1 MKKFRYHFALII
13 KFFLIFTLT
22 SCFCTQKI
30 KVLPKSLPTATLGTP
45 YYEEIQVFGGR
56 VINKSFCYKIEP
68 ENSGL
73 EISPT
78 DFGKQISF
86 NDLKVKGTPRV
97 AGPITIILSGS
108 TYPTMCPGRELNK
121 TYTIKVE
128 E

>member
-1 MKKFRYHFALII
+1 MKKSRYHLMLISGL
-13 KFFLIFTLT
+13 FLAIFLT

-30 KVLPKSLPTATLGTP
+30 KVLPKSLPTATLGIP
-45 YYEEIQVFGGR
+45 YYEDIKVFGGVVR
-56 VINKSFCYKIEP
+56 NESFLYKIEP